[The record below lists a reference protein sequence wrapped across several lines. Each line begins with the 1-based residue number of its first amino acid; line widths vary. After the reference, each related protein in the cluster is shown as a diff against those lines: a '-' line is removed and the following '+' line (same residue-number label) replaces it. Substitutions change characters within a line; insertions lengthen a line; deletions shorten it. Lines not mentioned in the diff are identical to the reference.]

1 MANDAGAEHV
11 LPVHHQ
17 TFALSRESKLEPIER
32 LLDAAGS
39 ATDRVCLQAIGQE
52 WHRSY

>member
-1 MANDAGAEHV
+1 MAMDAGAEHV

-39 ATDRVCLQAIGQE
+39 EPDRVCLQEIGQE
-52 WHRSY
+52 WTLR